1 VQINKEKIM
10 PAIELQNLLKKL
22 RIEINNI
29 KVVDKSS
36 IEMLNKMKTEIDNAL
51 KQSETD
57 EGIEK
62 SSLIER
68 LEKAVE
74 HFEASHPELTA
85 RMNNVINVLN
95 NLGL

>member
-1 VQINKEKIM
+1 M
-10 PAIELQNLLKKL
+10 PVTDLQSLLKKL
-22 RIEINNI
+22 KIEINNI

-36 IEMLNKMKTEIDNAL
+36 VEMLNKMKTEIDKAI
-51 KQSETD
+51 KQAETD
-57 EGIEK
+57 QGIEK

-68 LEKAVE
+68 LEKGVE

-85 RMNNVINVLN
+85 SMNNVINFLN

>member
-1 VQINKEKIM
+1 M

>member
-1 VQINKEKIM
+1 M

-36 IEMLNKMKTEIDNAL
+36 IEMLNKMKAEIDKAL

-57 EGIEK
+57 QGIEK

-74 HFEASHPELTA
+74 HFEASHPDLTA
-85 RMNNVINVLN
+85 KMNNVINFLN

>member
-1 VQINKEKIM
+1 M

-36 IEMLNKMKTEIDNAL
+36 IEMLNKMKMEIDNAI

-57 EGIEK
+57 QGIEK

-85 RMNNVINVLN
+85 SMNNVINVLN

>member
-1 VQINKEKIM
+1 M

-36 IEMLNKMKTEIDNAL
+36 VEMLNKMKAEIDKAL

-57 EGIEK
+57 HGIEK

-85 RMNNVINVLN
+85 KMNNVINFLN